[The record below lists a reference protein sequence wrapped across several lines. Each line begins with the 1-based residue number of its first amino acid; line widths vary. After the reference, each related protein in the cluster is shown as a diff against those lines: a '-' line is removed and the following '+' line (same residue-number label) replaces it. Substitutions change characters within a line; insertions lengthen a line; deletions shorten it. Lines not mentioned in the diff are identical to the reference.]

1 MQNENASYHIM
12 IIDDSPTV
20 RRIIEGTLL
29 RDGYQV
35 DSFGSGLEAIMAL
48 GKQVV
53 TIPDL
58 LLLDIGLPEMDG
70 YGVAKLFRQRPEFK
84 KTIIVMIS
92 ARDGMIDR
100 IRGRLVGAREYIPKP
115 FKPGEISATLRRLL
129 KEENTPKEY

>member
-20 RRIIEGTLL
+20 RRIIEGTLI

-35 DSFGSGLEAIMAL
+35 DSFGSGLEAINAL
-48 GKQVV
+48 NRQVV
-53 TIPDL
+53 AVPDL
-58 LLLDIGLPEMDG
+58 LLLDIGLPQIDG
-70 YGVAKLFRQRPEFK
+70 YNVAKLFRQNKEFK

-92 ARDGMIDR
+92 ARDGMVDR

-115 FKPGEISATLRRLL
+115 FKPGEIPATVRRLL
-129 KEENTPKEY
+129 NEAHNVSP